1 MGIQPRTLVFFYT
14 REQNRSPLH
23 VFTANE
29 DTSSCE
35 VDDLNPQVNGRLN
48 NVVKRA
54 ALGTVLLG

>member
-1 MGIQPRTLVFFYT
+1 MFFYT